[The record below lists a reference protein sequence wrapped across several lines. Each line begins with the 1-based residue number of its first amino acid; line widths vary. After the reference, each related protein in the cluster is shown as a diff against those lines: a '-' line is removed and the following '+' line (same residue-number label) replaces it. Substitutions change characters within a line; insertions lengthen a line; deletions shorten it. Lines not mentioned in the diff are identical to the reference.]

1 VGAARGNLVYRPGLD
16 GVRAVAVVGVLLYH
30 GQVRRFSGGFLGVD
44 VFFVLSGF
52 LITSLLLNEHTVT
65 GTVNLVRFWLGRVR
79 RLLPAAL
86 LVIAV
91 SLLVT
96 AVFFRPELGRLRG
109 DALASTLYVNNWHQ
123 ILVGRSYFEHAG
135 RPSLLQH
142 FWSLAVEEQFYL
154 LWPPLLLLAFTRLR
168 RQVIAW
174 LALCAALAS
183 ALLMVLLF
191 HSGGDQTRIYYG
203 TDTRA
208 TPILIGVVLAFVWP
222 AMRSTKEVNPNARR
236 VLGVVGAV
244 GLLGILLGM
253 MLWTSYDPF
262 IYHGGLLLTAFA
274 SALLVASA
282 AHPASS
288 VGKLLGTPPLVWIGA
303 RSYGIYL
310 WHWPVMALTRPGVDV
325 RASLW
330 VLVPLQ
336 LALTLVLA
344 TLSYRYVEI
353 PVRRGEMQLRIRSWL
368 TALAPSQRQR
378 VLAATPALLAFFVI
392 AIAVLP
398 AQARHVPVGP
408 TASAAARAAPAIHA
422 TRHERQVLAVGA
434 SVMLQAHTA
443 LEHRIHIKIDA
454 ADSRQ
459 PDTILDRLK
468 AYRAHNAL
476 PPVVVVQTGE
486 NSPLTDHD
494 LRALKDV
501 LSGVPH
507 VVIVNLRYAGAD
519 WIDSTNTQLAQLVAG
534 WPQATLADWNAASS
548 DPTLLWDGAHPNERG
563 QRVYAETIA
572 KAVDRALPR

>member
-1 VGAARGNLVYRPGLD
+1 M
-16 GVRAVAVVGVLLYH
+16 
-30 GQVRRFSGGFLGVD
+30 D

-52 LITSLLLNEHTVT
+52 LITSLLLNERRVT

-96 AVFFRPELGRLRG
+96 AIFFRPELSRLRG

-123 ILVGRSYFEHAG
+123 ILAGRSYFEHAG

-154 LWPPLLLLAFTRLR
+154 LWPPILLLASTRLR
-168 RQVIAW
+168 RHMIAW
-174 LALCAALAS
+174 LALGAALAS

-222 AMRSTKEVNPNARR
+222 TMRSTTEVNPNPRR
-236 VLGVVGAV
+236 VLGLIGAV
-244 GLLGILLGM
+244 GLLGVLLGM
-253 MLWTSYDPF
+253 SLWTSYDPF
-262 IYHGGLLLTAFA
+262 IYHGGLLLVALA

-282 AHPASS
+282 SHPASS
-288 VGKLLGTPPLVWIGA
+288 IGKVLGTTPLVWIGA

-325 RASLW
+325 RASLFL
-330 VLVPLQ
+330 LVPLQ
-336 LALTLVLA
+336 IVLTLMLA
-344 TLSYRYVEI
+344 AVSYRYVELPI
-353 PVRRGEMQLRIRSWL
+353 RRGEMQRRVRTWL
-368 TALAPSQRQR
+368 TALAPGKRQR
-378 VLAATPALLAFFVI
+378 IMAAAPALLAFFVV

-398 AQARHVPVGP
+398 AQARHAPVGP
-408 TASAAARAAPAIHA
+408 TASAAARAVPVIHA
-422 TRHERQVLAVGA
+422 TRHGREALAVGA

-443 LEHRIHIKIDA
+443 LEHRIRVKIDA

-459 PDTILDRLK
+459 PYTILDRLK
-468 AYRAHNAL
+468 TYRAHHAL

-486 NSPLTDHD
+486 NSPVTDHD
-494 LRALKDV
+494 LQALKHV

-507 VVIVNLRYAGAD
+507 VVIVNIRYAGAD
-519 WIDSTNTQLAQLVAG
+519 WIDSTNTQLAQLVAR
-534 WPQATLADWNAASS
+534 WPQATLADWNTASS
-548 DPTLLWDGAHPNERG
+548 DPNLLWDGAHPNEQG
-563 QRVYAETIA
+563 QRVYAQTIA
-572 KAVDRALPR
+572 DAVHRALGPGGAQP

>member
-1 VGAARGNLVYRPGLD
+1 M
-16 GVRAVAVVGVLLYH
+16 
-30 GQVRRFSGGFLGVD
+30 D

-52 LITSLLLNEHTVT
+52 LITSLLLNEHSLT
-65 GTVNLVRFWLGRVR
+65 GTINLPRFWLGRVR

-91 SLLVT
+91 SLLVI

-123 ILVGRSYFEHAG
+123 ILAGRSYFEHAG

-168 RQVIAW
+168 RQAIAW
-174 LALCAALAS
+174 LALCGALAS

-222 AMRSTKEVNPNARR
+222 AMRATKEVSLNARR
-236 VLGVVGAV
+236 LLD
-244 GLLGILLGM
+244 LLGATGLIGVLVGM
-253 MLWTSYDPF
+253 TLWTSYDPF
-262 IYHGGLLLTAFA
+262 IYHGGLLLTALA
-274 SALLVASA
+274 AALLIATA
-282 AHPASS
+282 AHPASLL
-288 VGKLLGTPPLVWIGA
+288 GKLLGTAPLVWIGA

-325 RASLW
+325 RASLV

-336 LALTLVLA
+336 IALTVLLA
-344 TLSYRYVEI
+344 AVSYRYVELPI
-353 PVRRGEMQLRIRSWL
+353 RRGELQRRIRGWL
-368 TALAPSQRQR
+368 TALAPGQRQR
-378 VLAATPALLAFFVI
+378 ALAVAPALLAFFVI

-398 AQARHVPVGP
+398 AQARHVPTGP
-408 TASAAARAAPAIHA
+408 TASPAARAAPAVASAGA
-422 TRHERQVLAVGA
+422 TAAPAVQVTPRDRQVLAVGA
-434 SVMLQAHTA
+434 SVMLQAHAA
-443 LEHRIHIKIDA
+443 LEHRMRVRVDA

-459 PDTILDRLK
+459 PYTILDRLR

-494 LRALKDV
+494 LLALKQV

-534 WPQATLADWNAASS
+534 WPQATLADWNSASS
-548 DPTLLWDGAHPNERG
+548 DPNLLWDGAHPNPRG
-563 QRVYAETIA
+563 QRVYAETVGN
-572 KAVDRALPR
+572 AVDRALRR